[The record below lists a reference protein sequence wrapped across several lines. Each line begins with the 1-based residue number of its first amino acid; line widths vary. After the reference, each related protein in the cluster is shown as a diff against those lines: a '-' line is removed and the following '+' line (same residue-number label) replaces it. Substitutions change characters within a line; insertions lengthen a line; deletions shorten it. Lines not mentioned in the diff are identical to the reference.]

1 MFLTF
6 YSAKFTDSIC
16 ITPEAPAWSLAC
28 GVHLGPP
35 CGFGYCLFQGGGSAV
50 VDSMLIGTPIVG
62 FCNSCFVAR
71 YFMSILNLQ
80 SS

>member
-1 MFLTF
+1 MHHTRSSSLEFSLW
-6 YSAKFTDSIC
+6 SAF
-16 ITPEAPAWSLAC
+16 
-28 GVHLGPP
+28 GPP
-35 CGFGYCLFQGGGSAV
+35 CGFGYCLFQGGGSVV